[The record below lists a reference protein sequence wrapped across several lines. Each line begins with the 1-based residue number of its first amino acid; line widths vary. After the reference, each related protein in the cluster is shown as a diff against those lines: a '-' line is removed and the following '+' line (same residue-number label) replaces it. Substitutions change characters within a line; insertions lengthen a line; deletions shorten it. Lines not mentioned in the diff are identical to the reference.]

1 MGEPVDVAILGGGN
15 AGYACALRAAQL
27 GLSVTMV
34 ERDKVGGTCL
44 HRGCIPTKA
53 LLHSAEVVDHIRSAG
68 DVGVLVGEPSVDWG
82 KVLTYQTSVVSK
94 LFKGL
99 QGVLK
104 ARKVNTLAGS
114 GVLVAPDAIEVGG
127 KVVRAKAVV
136 LASGSYARS
145 LPGIPV
151 DGKAFINSDHALR
164 LEDIP
169 ASVIII
175 GAGAVGLE
183 FASLYRSFG
192 AEVTVLEALPRLAP
206 GEDEEVSAELTR
218 QFKRRGI
225 TSFAG
230 VRVTGAE
237 PGGAGAQVTYEP
249 AGGAP
254 VTITA
259 ERCLVAAGR
268 GPVSEG
274 LGYEDQGV
282 LLERGYVV
290 ADEWCRTG
298 VDGVWA
304 IGDLITQP
312 SLGLPIPHLQL
323 AHVAFAE
330 GVHVAEQIA
339 GLDDPALVDY
349 LGVPRCTYSTPEMAS
364 VGLTEAQAQAAGY
377 DVEVAKFPWAAS
389 GKATI
394 LGEPHGFV
402 KAVSAKAG
410 RAGGPGAG
418 GKVLGVHMVG
428 PRVTELVAEAQLI
441 VNWEAYPTEVAALV
455 HPHPTLSEAL
465 GETML
470 HLAGKQL
477 HGA

>member
-1 MGEPVDVAILGGGN
+1 MAEGVDVAILGGGN

-27 GLSVTMV
+27 GLSVVLV

-68 DVGVLVGEPSVDWG
+68 DFGVLVGEPSVDWG
-82 KVLTYQTSVVSK
+82 KVLGYQSAIVGK
-94 LFKGL
+94 LYRGL
-99 QGVLK
+99 QGVIK
-104 ARKVNTLAGS
+104 ARKVTVLAGS
-114 GVLVAPDAIEVGG
+114 GVLVAPDAIEVTGTDGG
-127 KVVRAKAVV
+127 KQTVQARAVV

-145 LPGIPV
+145 LPFINI
-151 DGKAFINSDHALR
+151 DGEAFITSDQALT
-164 LEDIP
+164 LGDLP
-169 ASVIII
+169 ASAIII

-192 AEVTVLEALPRLAP
+192 VEVTILEALPRLAP

-218 QFKRRGI
+218 QFRKRGI
-225 TSFAG
+225 KSLAG
-230 VRVTGAE
+230 VKVTAAEASGNGASI
-237 PGGAGAQVTYEP
+237 TYET
-249 AGGAP
+249 ADGKTE
-254 VTITA
+254 VVTA
-259 ERCLVAAGR
+259 ERCLVATGR
-268 GPVSEG
+268 GPISEG
-274 LGYEDQGV
+274 LGYEEQGV
-282 LLERGYVV
+282 RLERGFVV
-290 ADEWCRTG
+290 TDEWCRTG

-304 IGDLITQP
+304 VGDLITQP

-330 GVHVAEQIA
+330 GIHVAEQIA
-339 GLDDPALVDY
+339 GSADPALVDY
-349 LGVPRCTYSTPEMAS
+349 LGVPRCTYSSPEIAS
-364 VGLTEAQAQAAGY
+364 VGYTEAQAREAGY
-377 DVEVAKFPWAAS
+377 DVEVARYQWAAS
-389 GKATI
+389 GKASI

-402 KAVSAKAG
+402 KAIAEK
-410 RAGGPGAG
+410 G
-418 GKVLGVHMVG
+418 GKVLGVHMIG

-441 VNWEAYPTEVAALV
+441 VNWEAYPAEVAALL
-455 HPHPTLSEAL
+455 HPHPTLSEAV

>member
-1 MGEPVDVAILGGGN
+1 MAEGVDVAILGGGN

-27 GLSVTMV
+27 GLSVILV

-68 DVGVLVGEPSVDWG
+68 DFGVLVGEPSVDWG
-82 KVLTYQTSVVSK
+82 KVLGYQSAVVTK
-94 LFKGL
+94 LYRGL
-99 QGVLK
+99 QGVIK
-104 ARKVNTLAGS
+104 ARKVTVLAGS
-114 GVLVAPDAIEVGG
+114 GVLVAPDAIEVTTPDGG
-127 KVVRAKAVV
+127 KQTVQARAVV

-145 LPGIPV
+145 LPFIQI
-151 DGKAFINSDHALR
+151 DGEAFITSDQALT
-164 LEDIP
+164 LGDLP
-169 ASVIII
+169 ASAIII

-192 AEVTVLEALPRLAP
+192 VEVTILEALPRLAP

-218 QFKRRGI
+218 QFRKRGI
-225 TSFAG
+225 KS
-230 VRVTGAE
+230 VTGVKVTAAE
-237 PGGAGAQVTYEP
+237 ASGNGASVTYET
-249 AGGAP
+249 ADGKTE
-254 VTITA
+254 VVTA
-259 ERCLVAAGR
+259 ERCLVATGR
-268 GPVSEG
+268 GPISEG
-274 LGYEDQGV
+274 LGYEEQGV
-282 LLERGYVV
+282 RLERGFVV
-290 ADEWCRTG
+290 TDEWCRTG

-304 IGDLITQP
+304 VGDLITQP

-330 GVHVAEQIA
+330 GIHVAEQIA
-339 GLDDPALVDY
+339 GSADPALVDY
-349 LGVPRCTYSTPEMAS
+349 LGVPRCTYTTPEIAS
-364 VGLTEAQAQAAGY
+364 VGYTEAQAREAGY
-377 DVEVAKFPWAAS
+377 DVEVARYQWAAS
-389 GKATI
+389 GKASI

-402 KAVSAKAG
+402 KSIAEK
-410 RAGGPGAG
+410 G
-418 GKVLGVHMVG
+418 GKVLGVHMIG

-441 VNWEAYPTEVAALV
+441 FNWEAYPMEVAALL
-455 HPHPTLSEAL
+455 HPHPTLSEAV

>member
-1 MGEPVDVAILGGGN
+1 MAEGVDVAILGGGN

-27 GLSVTMV
+27 GLSVILV

-68 DVGVLVGEPSVDWG
+68 DFGVLVGEPSVDWG
-82 KVLTYQTSVVSK
+82 KVLGYQSAVVTK
-94 LFKGL
+94 LYRGL
-99 QGVLK
+99 QGVIK
-104 ARKVNTLAGS
+104 ARKVTVVAGS
-114 GVLVAPDAIEVGG
+114 GVLVAPDAIEVTGAGG
-127 KVVRAKAVV
+127 EKQTVQARAVV

-145 LPGIPV
+145 LPFIQI
-151 DGKAFINSDHALR
+151 DGEAFITSDHALT
-164 LEDIP
+164 LGDLP
-169 ASVIII
+169 ASAIII

-192 AEVTVLEALPRLAP
+192 VEVTILEALPRLAP

-218 QFKRRGI
+218 QFRKRGI
-225 TSFAG
+225 KS
-230 VRVTGAE
+230 VTGVKVTAAE
-237 PGGAGAQVTYEP
+237 ASGNGASITYETSD
-249 AGGAP
+249 GKTE
-254 VTITA
+254 VVTA
-259 ERCLVAAGR
+259 ERCLVATGR
-268 GPVSEG
+268 GPISEG
-274 LGYEDQGV
+274 LGYEEQGV
-282 LLERGYVV
+282 RLERGFVV
-290 ADEWCRTG
+290 TDEWCRTG

-304 IGDLITQP
+304 VGDLITQP

-330 GVHVAEQIA
+330 GIHVAEQIA
-339 GLDDPALVDY
+339 GSADPALVDY
-349 LGVPRCTYSTPEMAS
+349 LGVPRCTYTTPEIAS
-364 VGLTEAQAQAAGY
+364 VGYTEAQAREAGY
-377 DVEVAKFPWAAS
+377 DVEVARYQWAAS
-389 GKATI
+389 GKASI

-402 KAVSAKAG
+402 KSIAEK
-410 RAGGPGAG
+410 G
-418 GKVLGVHMVG
+418 GKVLGVHMIG

-441 VNWEAYPTEVAALV
+441 FNWEAYPAEVAALL
-455 HPHPTLSEAL
+455 HPHPTLSEAV

>member
-1 MGEPVDVAILGGGN
+1 MAEGVDVAILGGGN

-27 GLSVTMV
+27 GLSVILV

-68 DVGVLVGEPSVDWG
+68 DFGVLVGEPSVDWG
-82 KVLTYQTSVVSK
+82 KVLGYQSAVVTK
-94 LFKGL
+94 LYRGL
-99 QGVLK
+99 QGVIK
-104 ARKVNTLAGS
+104 ARKVTVLAGS
-114 GVLVAPDAIEVGG
+114 GVLVAPDAIEVTTPDGG
-127 KVVRAKAVV
+127 KQTVQARAVV

-145 LPGIPV
+145 LPFIQI
-151 DGKAFINSDHALR
+151 DGEAFITSDQALT
-164 LEDIP
+164 LGDLP
-169 ASVIII
+169 ASAIII

-192 AEVTVLEALPRLAP
+192 VEVTILEALPRLAP

-218 QFKRRGI
+218 QFRKRGI
-225 TSFAG
+225 KS
-230 VRVTGAE
+230 VTGVKVTAAE
-237 PGGAGAQVTYEP
+237 ASGNGASVTYETSD
-249 AGGAP
+249 GKTE
-254 VTITA
+254 VVTA
-259 ERCLVAAGR
+259 ERCLVATGR
-268 GPVSEG
+268 GPISEG
-274 LGYEDQGV
+274 LGYEEQGV
-282 LLERGYVV
+282 RLERGFVV
-290 ADEWCRTG
+290 TDEWCRTG

-304 IGDLITQP
+304 VGDLITQP

-330 GVHVAEQIA
+330 GIHVAEQIA
-339 GLDDPALVDY
+339 GSADPALVDY
-349 LGVPRCTYSTPEMAS
+349 LGVPRCTYTTPEIAS
-364 VGLTEAQAQAAGY
+364 VGYTEAQAREVGY
-377 DVEVAKFPWAAS
+377 DVEVARYQWAAS
-389 GKATI
+389 GKASI

-402 KAVSAKAG
+402 KSIAEK
-410 RAGGPGAG
+410 G
-418 GKVLGVHMVG
+418 GKVLGVHMIG

-441 VNWEAYPTEVAALV
+441 FNWEAYPAEVAALL
-455 HPHPTLSEAL
+455 HPHPTLSEAV